1 MTPRA
6 RSFDEFAEEYE
17 RLHNLTG
24 DPVGAWLA
32 ERLPVRGGRA
42 LDLGC
47 GTGRHAVLLAERF
60 AEVDAV
66 DVSPAMVRIA
76 AATRPRENI
85 RYRVG
90 GHTELSADGGDG
102 GYDLVLS
109 VSTLHHLDGL
119 PEALAR
125 VKRLVAPGGLAVLH
139 DGVCEGR
146 PPSRRRLYAREVR
159 RLCAAAARG
168 PRSAARSWEVFRL
181 RTGAWLEH
189 RVGDRFLSR
198 AEFEHIHGAV
208 FDAARFEE
216 APNGY
221 AMLWRR
227 PLATA
232 GPAGSAERTAVNR

>member
-1 MTPRA
+1 MKPRA
-6 RSFDEFAEEYE
+6 RSFDEFAGEYE

-24 DPVGAWLA
+24 DPVGEWLA
-32 ERLPVRGGRA
+32 ERLPARGGSA

-47 GTGRHAVLLAERF
+47 GTGRHALLLAERF
-60 AEVDAV
+60 DTVDAV
-66 DVSPAMVRIA
+66 DASAAMVRTA
-76 AATRPRENI
+76 AATRSRENI

-90 GHTELSADGGDG
+90 DHTDLPAGS

-119 PEALAR
+119 PAALAR
-125 VKRLVAPGGLAVLH
+125 IRGLVAPGGPAVLH

-159 RLCAAAARG
+159 RPCAAAARG
-168 PRSAARSWEVFRL
+168 LRDADRAWSVFRL

-189 RVGDRFLSR
+189 RAGDRFLSR
-198 AEFEHIHGAV
+198 ETFEHIHGAV

-227 PLATA
+227 PPAAA
-232 GPAGSAERTAVNR
+232 GPADSAARTAVNR